1 MTRKLKALGV
11 AVLAIFAISAA
22 AASAASATPKFF
34 SEIEDTTLTGSQ
46 GTAMANILTTDLGEM
61 KCKVA
66 QFDGTMGP
74 VETTTLT
81 LKPTYEECKLAGE
94 NALVTL
100 NGCRYLFHL
109 GENTETFEAKMD
121 IECPA
126 GEKIVIDTPEC
137 ATTIPPQA
145 GLGEVKFT
153 NEGAATTRAV
163 VADLKIGGIDYV
175 EHGAGCANET
185 VTTNNGTY
193 TGLITVKGE
202 NAAEEH
208 VGIWV
213 E

>member
-1 MTRKLKALGV
+1 MIRNLKALGL
-11 AVLAIFAISAA
+11 ALLAIFATSAV
-22 AASAASATPKFF
+22 AASAASANPQFF
-34 SEIEDTTLTGSQ
+34 SEMEDTTLTGSQ
-46 GTAMANILTTDLGEM
+46 GLAMANILTTDLGEL
-61 KCKVA
+61 KCNVA
-66 QFDGTMGP
+66 RFDGTMEP
-74 VETTTLT
+74 AETTTLT
-81 LKPTYEECKLAGE
+81 LKPTYEECKQAGE
-94 NALVTL
+94 NAVVTL
-100 NGCRYLFHL
+100 HGCSYLFHL

-121 IECPA
+121 IECPD

-153 NEGAATTRAV
+153 NEGAAATRAI

-175 EHGAGCANET
+175 EHGAGCPNET

>member
-1 MTRKLKALGV
+1 MIRKLKALGFAV
-11 AVLAIFAISAA
+11 FAVLAIGAA
-22 AASAASATPKFF
+22 AASAASATPEFF

-61 KCKVA
+61 KCKVVK
-66 QFDGTMGP
+66 FDGTMGP

-94 NALVTL
+94 NAIVTL
-100 NGCRYLFHL
+100 NGCNYLFHL

-121 IECPA
+121 IECPD

-137 ATTIPPQA
+137 ATTILPQA

-163 VADLKIGGIDYV
+163 VADLKVGGVDYV

-185 VTTNNGTY
+185 VTTSNGTY
-193 TGLITVKGE
+193 TGLITIKGE